1 MKKIILTI
9 LFSIIF
15 MLKANADVTP
25 QYLSSVAHFGI
36 GVAQID
42 KNIKIY
48 EKPDVN
54 SKMQAQIIWDEKGD
68 LFCKNTKMKCEA
80 KDIFLGFAPS
90 NNAAILSV
98 EDENNEWINICYN
111 QRHRLFGWV
120 KKSEYTKYLSWGEFL
135 ISYGKKYGMYLFR
148 DVPKEYKRL
157 YSAPDNESACVD
169 SFFLA
174 THIEPWLMR
183 GNWILVK
190 VENYDD
196 KQKTGWL
203 RFRGDDGRFFGFVN
217 LK

>member
-15 MLKANADVTP
+15 VLKANADVTP

-48 EKPDVN
+48 EKPDSN
-54 SKMQAQIIWDEKGD
+54 SKMQAQIVWNEKGN
-68 LFCKNTKMKCEA
+68 LQCKNTKMRCEA
-80 KDIFLGFAPS
+80 NEIFLGFAPS
-90 NNAAILSV
+90 NNIALFSV
-98 EDENNEWINICYN
+98 EDETDSWIYVCYN
-111 QRHRLFGWV
+111 QKYRLFGWI
-120 KKSEYTKYLSWGEFL
+120 KKDEYTKYMTWGEFL

-148 DVPKEYKRL
+148 DVPKEYKIL
-157 YSAPDNESACVD
+157 YASPDSKSPSVD

-174 THIEPWLMR
+174 THINPWLVS

-203 RFRGDDGRFFGFVN
+203 RFRSDNGRFYGFVN

>member
-9 LFSIIF
+9 IFSLIF
-15 MLKANADVTP
+15 TLKANADVTP

-36 GVAQID
+36 GIAQNG

-48 EKPDVN
+48 ENPN
-54 SKMQAQIIWDEKGD
+54 TSSKIKAQISWDETGNLK
-68 LFCKNTKMKCEA
+68 CKNTKMNCEA
-80 KDIFLGFAPS
+80 QEIFIGFAPS
-90 NNAAILSV
+90 NNVALFSV
-98 EDENNEWINICYN
+98 EDENDEWINVCYN
-111 QRHRLFGWV
+111 QKYRLFGWI
-120 KKSEYTKYLSWGEFL
+120 KKDENTKYLSWGEFL
-135 ISYGKKYGMYLFR
+135 INYGKKYGMYLFR
-148 DVPKEYKRL
+148 DVPKEYKIL
-157 YSAPDNESACVD
+157 YASPNNGSPSVD

-174 THIEPWLMR
+174 THINPWLIR

-203 RFRGDDGRFFGFVN
+203 RFRGEDGRFFGFVN

>member
-9 LFSIIF
+9 LFLLIF
-15 MLKANADVTP
+15 SLKSNADVTP
-25 QYLSSVAHFGI
+25 QYLSSVGHFGI
-36 GVAQID
+36 GIAQNE

-48 EKPDVN
+48 ENPN
-54 SKMQAQIIWDEKGD
+54 ISSKIKAHIIWNEKGD
-68 LFCKNTKMKCEA
+68 LWCKNTKMQCEA

-90 NNAAILSV
+90 NNIALFSV
-98 EDENNEWINICYN
+98 EDENDNWIYVCYN
-111 QRHRLFGWV
+111 QRYGLFGWI
-120 KKSEYTKYLSWGEFL
+120 KKSEYTKYLSWSEFL

-157 YSAPDNESACVD
+157 YASPDNQSACVD

-196 KQKTGWL
+196 KQNTGWL
-203 RFRGDDGRFFGFVN
+203 RFRSDDGRFFGFVN